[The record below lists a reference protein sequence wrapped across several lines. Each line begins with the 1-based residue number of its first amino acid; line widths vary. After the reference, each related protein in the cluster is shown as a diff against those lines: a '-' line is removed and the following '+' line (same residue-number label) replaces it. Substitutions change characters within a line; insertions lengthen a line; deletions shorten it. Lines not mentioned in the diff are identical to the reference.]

1 MNEEMSISKPQKESV
16 VVYQSKDG
24 TLSLEVQIAD
34 ETVWLTQQ
42 QMSVLFNV
50 KENNITYHIQG
61 IYKTHE
67 LEPEATTQKIRVVRL
82 EGNRS
87 VARLIDYYNLD
98 MIISVG
104 YRVNSPNATQFRRW
118 ATGVLKEYLLRGYA
132 VNQRIERLEQRVAKT
147 EEQIDFFV
155 RTSLPSVEHGFERT
169 QYNQTA
175 NYAYLDTPV
184 NISIGKKAPKD
195 YFSAA
200 LAQCG
205 TGKAETGSIVDEKM
219 LRENLATN
227 CIPEDIFE
235 MDYTRYDEF
244 LEKRRTLMAQKIKK
258 YYESL

>member
-1 MNEEMSISKPQKESV
+1 MAKDTISIGFEDKIWKA
-16 VVYQSKDG
+16 
-24 TLSLEVQIAD
+24 AD
-34 ETVWLTQQ
+34 VH
-42 QMSVLFNV
+42 
-50 KENNITYHIQG
+50 HIFP
-61 IYKTHE
+61 K
-67 LEPEATTQKIRVVRL
+67 K
-82 EGNRS
+82 
-87 VARLIDYYNLD
+87 
-98 MIISVG
+98 
-104 YRVNSPNATQFRRW
+104 
-118 ATGVLKEYLLRGYA
+118 YL
-132 VNQRIERLEQRVAKT
+132 
-147 EEQIDFFV
+147 
-155 RTSLPSVEHGFERT
+155 VEHGFERT